1 MVASRKRAPIA
12 AAAGPTAS
20 APDRSEADAVDL
32 DFLDTI
38 IGYSMRRAQAAIYAD
53 YARTVGEAGIRPA
66 QFAAMVIIAANPG
79 LTQSALA
86 ATMGID
92 RSAAVGLIDGLEA
105 GKWVER
111 VPSPSDR
118 RSYSIMITEIGR
130 AMLARLK
137 QLVRDHDQRVGAHLS
152 PAERAMLME
161 LLHRLY

>member
-1 MVASRKRAPIA
+1 MVASKKRAPIA
-12 AAAGPTAS
+12 ATAPSGPE
-20 APDRSEADAVDL
+20 RSEGDAVDL
-32 DFLDTI
+32 EFLETI
-38 IGYSMRRAQAAIYAD
+38 IGYSMRRAQATIYAD
-53 YARTVGEAGIRPA
+53 YARTVGEVGIRPA

-105 GKWVER
+105 GQWVER
-111 VPSPSDR
+111 VPSSSDR

-130 AMLARLK
+130 TMLARLK
-137 QLVRDHDQRVGAHLS
+137 QLVREHDQRMGERLS